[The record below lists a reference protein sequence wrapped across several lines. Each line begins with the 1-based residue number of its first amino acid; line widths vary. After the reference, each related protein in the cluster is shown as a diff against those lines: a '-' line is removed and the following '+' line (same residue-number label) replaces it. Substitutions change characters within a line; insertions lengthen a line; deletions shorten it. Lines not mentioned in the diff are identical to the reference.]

1 MLSRPVVSEG
11 VVDLCQDLGG
21 IVLHGG
27 ARHRQL
33 PELLNQPTVLV
44 HDSPHL
50 VLRRQD
56 GSQSLANLQLGLRAA
71 AAAGATTAPTAAVAI
86 PTAAP
91 ARRTF

>member
-71 AAAGATTAPTAAVAI
+71 AAATTAPTAAVAI
-86 PTAAP
+86 PTAAAP